1 MATIVSKRTGKR
13 YNEAAAKIAP
23 DKQYTLE
30 DAVALVK
37 SMPVAKFDQSV
48 DLSFRLGV
56 DPKHADQ
63 MVRGA
68 VVLPH
73 GIGKTVRVAVFA
85 KGEKER
91 EAREAGA
98 DVIGAEDLV
107 ERVQGGW
114 MEFDTAVATPDLM
127 GQVGRLGKV
136 LGPRGLMPN
145 PKLGTVTFD
154 VGRAVREAKAG
165 KVEFRVDKAGNIHTP
180 IGKHS
185 FGAEQLAANGMA
197 LIEAIV
203 RAKPAAAKG
212 TYLRSLTVSTTM
224 GPGVP
229 LDALAIAN
237 LFKKAGRDKERFV
250 PTQEKVEAVEELKSR
265 LNGVKAVVLTEYRG
279 LTVQQLGDLRKQLR
293 AVSAEYK
300 IVKNRLARLA
310 IASSELQGL
319 GTHLKG
325 PTGVIFSKED
335 PVAVAKAVHAFARTN
350 QALAVK
356 AGYVEGQMLAPA
368 GLKALADLPS
378 REAIRAQLVGSI
390 QGVLAGLVGVLAAP
404 QRELVYVLQ
413 QRGASAGDESKAA
426 SS

>member
-1 MATIVSKRTGKR
+1 
-13 YNEAAAKIAP
+13 
-23 DKQYTLE
+23 
-30 DAVALVK
+30 
-37 SMPVAKFDQSV
+37 
-48 DLSFRLGV
+48 
-56 DPKHADQ
+56 

-73 GIGKTVRVAVFA
+73 GIGRTVRVAVFA

-154 VGRAVREAKAG
+154 VSRAVRVAKAG
-165 KVEFRVDKAGNIHTP
+165 NVHTP

-185 FGAEQLAANGMA
+185 FGAEQLAANGVA

-237 LFKKAGRDKERFV
+237 LFKKAV
-250 PTQEKVEAVEELKSR
+250 
-265 LNGVKAVVLTEYRG
+265 
-279 LTVQQLGDLRKQLR
+279 
-293 AVSAEYK
+293 
-300 IVKNRLARLA
+300 
-310 IASSELQGL
+310 
-319 GTHLKG
+319 
-325 PTGVIFSKED
+325 
-335 PVAVAKAVHAFARTN
+335 
-350 QALAVK
+350 
-356 AGYVEGQMLAPA
+356 
-368 GLKALADLPS
+368 
-378 REAIRAQLVGSI
+378 
-390 QGVLAGLVGVLAAP
+390 
-404 QRELVYVLQ
+404 
-413 QRGASAGDESKAA
+413 
-426 SS
+426 